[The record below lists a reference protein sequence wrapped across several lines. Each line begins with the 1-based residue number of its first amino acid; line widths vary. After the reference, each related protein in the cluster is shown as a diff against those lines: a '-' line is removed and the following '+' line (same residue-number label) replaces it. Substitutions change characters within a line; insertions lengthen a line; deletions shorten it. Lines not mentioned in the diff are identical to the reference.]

1 MTTIAGRVFGI
12 ASLLVLLALP
22 ALAGELTVS
31 WAPNHDDAT
40 AGFDVEVLDA
50 AGQLQRTLDARGAT
64 QFTLRD
70 LPDGELVRVRVRP
83 YDRWGGRA
91 RQPSVELVTLPA
103 PHVDA
108 VTGWTPDAVENVLR
122 VSGVNFAPG
131 ARLVARRSDWRV
143 LSATVA
149 GSGEIVARVRAASVG
164 AAPLPGD
171 FLVVNPVR
179 RSEEFLRAHPALFDV
194 DHSGAVDEVDLALV
208 SQAFG
213 GKVGDAR
220 GAAPAEFDITGD
232 GLVDGEDISTL
243 RSFLSA
249 HPARATL
256 TQPRTGPQ
264 I

>member
-1 MTTIAGRVFGI
+1 MTTIAGRLLGI
-12 ASLLVLLALP
+12 ASLLTLLALP

-40 AGFDVEVLDA
+40 AGYDIEVLDA
-50 AGQLQRTLDARGAT
+50 DSQLQRTLDVQGDT
-64 QFTLRD
+64 QVTLRE

-91 RQPSVELVTLPA
+91 SKPSVEIVTLPT

-108 VTGWTPDAVENVLR
+108 VTGWTPDATENVLR
-122 VSGVNFAPG
+122 VSGANFAPG
-131 ARLVARRSDWRV
+131 ARLMARRSDWRV

-149 GSGEIVARVRAASVG
+149 GPGEIVARVRGASVG
-164 AAPLPGD
+164 AAPLAGD
-171 FLVVNPVR
+171 FFVVNPVR
-179 RSEEFLRAHPALFDV
+179 RSEEFLRAHPQLFDV
-194 DHSGAVDEVDLALV
+194 DHSSAVDEVDLALV

-249 HPARATL
+249 HPERANL